1 MLYSPLNDFLQ
12 TYQQA
17 WQPLPQSEHDDDGP
31 ALVRRNEDGIAL
43 WQAAQ
48 QMPSQD
54 FANVAEA
61 LAITLHEDVGHFY
74 GQWYAGSLYFQA
86 AFGTGELLQ
95 IWNDDDR
102 QRLQQNLI
110 GHLLMKRK
118 LKQAPTI
125 FLGVLGEGEEMI
137 VLDND
142 SGSIW
147 LEIPG
152 ARPHQQLAP
161 TLRQFLQQL
170 TPRPHTVVAPIIEEP
185 VPVHSLG
192 ARFAS
197 MWRVLWPWRR

>member
-12 TYQQA
+12 AYQRA
-17 WQPLPQSEHDDDGP
+17 WQPLPQTEHDEDGP

-48 QMPSQD
+48 QIPTQD

-61 LAITLHEDVGHFY
+61 LALTLHEDVGHFY

-86 AFGTGELLQ
+86 AFGRGELLQ
-95 IWNDDDR
+95 VWNDDDR

-152 ARPHQQLAP
+152 ERPHQQLAP
-161 TLRQFLQQL
+161 TLRQFFQQL
-170 TPRPHTVVAPIIEEP
+170 TPRPHTVVAPIIEAPLP
-185 VPVHSLG
+185 VLSLR